1 MLPAARLQA
10 AIELLDEIIAAARD
24 GGAAADTLIQRY
36 FRTRRYAGSKDRRAV
51 RDLVYRAIRGFG
63 EAPASGRAAM
73 IGLTAEDP
81 ELLPLFDG
89 SPHGPE
95 PIGEGEAGASATPL
109 PAWLRTRFASTVDD
123 TDIASL
129 SGRAPLDIRV
139 NLSRTT
145 REEVLAAIPDAE
157 PGRLSASSV
166 RLPDGFRIEDH
177 ALWHEGHVDIQDE
190 GSQLLVD
197 AADPRAGTTIV
208 DLCAGAGGKT
218 LALWDRTGGKARIVA
233 CDTDR
238 ARLSRLAPRAARS
251 GFTDIETRLLD
262 PGKEAAALG
271 DLDRG
276 ADLLFV
282 DAPCSG
288 TGTWRRNPEAR
299 WRLTDKRIAGFVAA
313 QHHILEFAA
322 PLVAPGGI
330 LLYAVCS
337 LLAAE
342 GEDQIA
348 NFLTSR
354 SDFRKV
360 DCDTIGGVA
369 SGQGYL
375 LTPARHGTDGFFF
388 ARLERS
394 C

>member
-10 AIELLDEIIAAARD
+10 AIELLDEIVAAARE

-36 FRTRRYAGSKDRRAV
+36 FKIRRYAGSKDRRAV
-51 RDLVYRAIRGFG
+51 RDLVYRAIRRHG

-73 IGLTAEDP
+73 IGLAAEDP

-89 SPHGPE
+89 SAHGPA
-95 PIGEGEAGASATPL
+95 PTGEEEEGAPATVL
-109 PAWLRTRFASTVDD
+109 PAWLKARFASAVDD

-145 REEVLAAIPDAE
+145 REDVLAAIPEAE
-157 PGRLSASSV
+157 AGTLCASSV
-166 RLPDGFRIEDH
+166 RLPEGSRIEDH
-177 ALWHEGHVDIQDE
+177 ALWRDGLVDIQDE
-190 GSQLLVD
+190 GSQLLID
-197 AADPRAGTTIV
+197 AADPQAGSTIV

-218 LALWDRTGGKARIVA
+218 LALWDRTGGKARIIA

-238 ARLSRLAPRAARS
+238 SRLSRLRPRAERS
-251 GFTDIETRLLD
+251 GFTDIETCLLN
-262 PGKEAAALG
+262 PRKEREALG
-271 DLDRG
+271 DLEG
-276 ADLLFV
+276 AADLVFV
-282 DAPCSG
+282 DAPCTG

-299 WRLTDKRIAGFVAA
+299 WRLSEKRIASFVAT
-313 QHHILEFAA
+313 QQHILAFAA
-322 PLVAPGGI
+322 PLVAPGGV
-330 LLYAVCS
+330 LVYAVCT

-348 NFLTSR
+348 DFLKTR

-360 DCDTIGGVA
+360 EGRNIGSVA
-369 SGQGYL
+369 SGQGYV